1 MNKTT
6 LPAKLNLPTNYANSK
21 EGKIV
26 IASKQLK
33 IRDLEPENDEP
44 IKQVLRYV
52 FTLVGIRADQIP
64 DEIQKAV
71 LIDFIRAE
79 LQNFTLPEFKIAFT
93 MAVKGDLNVDPNPF
107 GQFSALYLSNILKA
121 YQEEKNK
128 AMIKERQRIR
138 EAEERERNRPLTP
151 EEQAKVHEEFDQK
164 FIIEPFDEYIKT
176 GKFEVFKMFPSVLF
190 DALRVR
196 HGKIKLSK
204 KDIEA
209 LRSEA
214 KFEIRTE
221 SQKENGFCRT
231 IKDVQKSSINIK
243 MKQIAVRNFVE
254 AAKKRGETAKTL
266 LK

>member
-121 YQEEKNK
+121 YTRRKKQSYD
-128 AMIKERQRIR
+128 QRTSTD
-138 EAEERERNRPLTP
+138 P
-151 EEQAKVHEEFDQK
+151 
-164 FIIEPFDEYIKT
+164 
-176 GKFEVFKMFPSVLF
+176 
-190 DALRVR
+190 
-196 HGKIKLSK
+196 
-204 KDIEA
+204 
-209 LRSEA
+209 RS
-214 KFEIRTE
+214 
-221 SQKENGFCRT
+221 
-231 IKDVQKSSINIK
+231 
-243 MKQIAVRNFVE
+243 
-254 AAKKRGETAKTL
+254 
-266 LK
+266 